1 MKRISMDTPTVLS
14 FSTEEMSQERD
25 ALLLECGI
33 YPDKGLSVTEA
44 DLDGIVARFST
55 DGAPIK
61 VEHMDTPLDPLG
73 RVQRIWRE
81 GSTLM
86 AKLLF
91 PEDLAGFL
99 RRRGVQK
106 LSVGLSREA
115 VGLALTEVSL
125 VLKPRVAAAAMFGE
139 EANPGVTVGLSE
151 PNPGVTAD
159 PSLLGKGEEGRPTPQ
174 QAATLP
180 KGEGK
185 EAGNGAEKD
194 REIARLSGVLMAR
207 EVEGQI
213 ASLKA
218 AGRLVPA
225 TEHLARALLSVPHSA
240 LTTLTES
247 AAPLPVSQVFL
258 SYLEAQAPVVVF
270 GEVALSGSGVG
281 TLPETR
287 SHHHAQ
293 GDLPALTADEEAF
306 LKRLGLEPANVQHMM
321 RHGTLPT
328 APKTAKGN

>member
-25 ALLLECGI
+25 ALLLECGT
-33 YPDKGLSVTEA
+33 YPDKGLSVTEE
-44 DLDGIVARFST
+44 DLDGIVARFSAE
-55 DGAPIK
+55 GAPIK

-139 EANPGVTVGLSE
+139 EPNPGVTIGLSE

-185 EAGNGAEKD
+185 EADNGAEKD
-194 REIARLSGVLMAR
+194 REIARLSGVLMSR

-240 LTTLTES
+240 LTTLTDS

-270 GEVALSGSGVG
+270 GEVALSGSGAA
-281 TLPETR
+281 LPPETR
-287 SHHHAQ
+287 SHHHAK

>member
-33 YPDKGLSVTEA
+33 YPDKGLSVTET
-44 DLDGIVARFST
+44 DLDGIVARFSA

-115 VGLALTEVSL
+115 VGLALTESDSRLPEAIQTRGRTPECCSIVRQFLEWLGSL
-125 VLKPRVAAAAMFGE
+125 SCL
-139 EANPGVTVGLSE
+139 
-151 PNPGVTAD
+151 
-159 PSLLGKGEEGRPTPQ
+159 
-174 QAATLP
+174 
-180 KGEGK
+180 
-185 EAGNGAEKD
+185 
-194 REIARLSGVLMAR
+194 
-207 EVEGQI
+207 
-213 ASLKA
+213 
-218 AGRLVPA
+218 
-225 TEHLARALLSVPHSA
+225 RALL
-240 LTTLTES
+240 LLD
-247 AAPLPVSQVFL
+247 QQYF
-258 SYLEAQAPVVVF
+258 F
-270 GEVALSGSGVG
+270 
-281 TLPETR
+281 
-287 SHHHAQ
+287 
-293 GDLPALTADEEAF
+293 
-306 LKRLGLEPANVQHMM
+306 KRMISTVC
-321 RHGTLPT
+321 
-328 APKTAKGN
+328 

>member
-1 MKRISMDTPTVLS
+1 M
-14 FSTEEMSQERD
+14 
-25 ALLLECGI
+25 
-33 YPDKGLSVTEA
+33 
-44 DLDGIVARFST
+44 
-55 DGAPIK
+55 
-61 VEHMDTPLDPLG
+61 
-73 RVQRIWRE
+73 
-81 GSTLM
+81 
-86 AKLLF
+86 
-91 PEDLAGFL
+91 
-99 RRRGVQK
+99 
-106 LSVGLSREA
+106 
-115 VGLALTEVSL
+115 
-125 VLKPRVAAAAMFGE
+125 
-139 EANPGVTVGLSE
+139 
-151 PNPGVTAD
+151 
-159 PSLLGKGEEGRPTPQ
+159 
-174 QAATLP
+174 
-180 KGEGK
+180 

-270 GEVALSGSGVG
+270 GEVALSGSGAG

-321 RHGTLPT
+321 RHGTLP
-328 APKTAKGN
+328 KK

>member
-1 MKRISMDTPTVLS
+1 MTRISMDTPTVLS

-25 ALLLECGI
+25 ALLLECGA
-33 YPDKGLSVTEA
+33 YPDKGLSVTEE
-44 DLDGIVARFST
+44 DLDGIVARFSAE
-55 DGAPIK
+55 GAPIK

-139 EANPGVTVGLSE
+139 EANPGVTARLSE

-185 EAGNGAEKD
+185 EADEGAGKD
-194 REIARLSGVLMAR
+194 REIARLSAALVSR

-225 TEHLARALLSVPHSA
+225 TEHLARALLSVPCSA

-247 AAPLPVSQVFL
+247 AAPLPVSKVFL

-270 GEVALSGSGVG
+270 GEVALSGLGAVIP
-281 TLPETR
+281 PETR
-287 SHHHAQ
+287 SHHHAK

-321 RHGTLPT
+321 RHGTLP
-328 APKTAKGN
+328 KK